1 MPVETGSQEPSP
13 LATVIEE
20 DAHIAPSRPSLI
32 VFTSGTT
39 GPPKGVVHSR
49 RLLLYPRGPPS
60 QHDAISLS
68 HRDPHWIGGLLQFLR
83 PVFGGWRQDI
93 IRADAQVIW
102 ERLRQGGLTKMNC
115 VPPLWNRMMAFYQEH
130 IANLPAHQ
138 REEYLRGLRGLDV
151 ARVGTAAAAPSLMR
165 FWRELGK
172 PLMVTYGSTELGGM
186 GLRMTEDTDSGIKVS
201 VGVGLLVLDL
211 IAREL
216 NGSLIGSTQIR
227 VALEDQGLVLMSG
240 SRQATRASC

>member
-1 MPVETGSQEPSP
+1 MT
-13 LATVIEE
+13 TVIEE
-20 DAHIAPSRPSLI
+20 DAHVTPSRPSLI

-49 RLLLYPRGPPS
+49 VLLYPHGPRPK
-60 QHDAISLS
+60 HDTISLS

-83 PVFGGWRQDI
+83 PVFGGWRQEI

-130 IANLPAHQ
+130 IANLPADQ
-138 REEYLRGLRGLDV
+138 REGYLRGLRGLDV
-151 ARVGTAAAAPSLMR
+151 ARVGTAAASPSLMR

-186 GLRMTEDTDSGIKVS
+186 GLRMTEDTDPGITVS
-201 VGVGLLVLDL
+201 VGVGLLVLLCCFFDL
-211 IAREL
+211 IARGL
-216 NGSLIGSTQIR
+216 NGSLIGFTQIR
-227 VALEDQGLVLMSG
+227 IALEDQGLVLMSG
-240 SRQATRASC
+240 SRQATRGSC

>member
-1 MPVETGSQEPSP
+1 
-13 LATVIEE
+13 
-20 DAHIAPSRPSLI
+20 
-32 VFTSGTT
+32 
-39 GPPKGVVHSR
+39 
-49 RLLLYPRGPPS
+49 
-60 QHDAISLS
+60 
-68 HRDPHWIGGLLQFLR
+68 
-83 PVFGGWRQDI
+83 
-93 IRADAQVIW
+93 
-102 ERLRQGGLTKMNC
+102 MNC
-115 VPPLWNRMMAFYQEH
+115 VPPLWHRMMAFYQEH
-130 IANLPAHQ
+130 IANLPADQ

-186 GLRMTEDTDSGIKVS
+186 GLRMTEDTDPGIKVS

-227 VALEDQGLVLMSG
+227 IALDDQGLVLMSG
-240 SRQATRASC
+240 SQQATRASC